1 MSACVVC
8 GKPLTGRQRKFCSKS
23 CNMRVY
29 QSYDKQKTRGIERKL
44 MLVEMFGGECHVCG
58 YKKNLAA
65 LSFHHVNAEHKEI
78 GLDVRHLSN
87 RTWSAVLEEVSK
99 CVLLCAN
106 CHMEQHYPN
115 LAMDLLKEKA

>member
-1 MSACVVC
+1 MKKCIICEKLLS
-8 GKPLTGRQRKFCSKS
+8 GRQTKFCSIDCK
-23 CNMRVY
+23 NIAH
-29 QSYDKQKTRGIERKL
+29 QSYERQYSRGVERKL
-44 MLVEMFGGECHVCG
+44 TLVKMLGGKCGSCG

-65 LSFHHVNAEHKEI
+65 LSFHHVEADKKEHK
-78 GLDVRHLSN
+78 LDMRHLSN

-115 LAMDLLKEKA
+115 LAMDLLKEEA